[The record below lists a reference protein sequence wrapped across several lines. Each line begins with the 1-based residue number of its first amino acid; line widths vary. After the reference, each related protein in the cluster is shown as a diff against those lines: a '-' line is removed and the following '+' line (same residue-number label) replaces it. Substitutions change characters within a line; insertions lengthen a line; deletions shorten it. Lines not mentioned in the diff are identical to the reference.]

1 MKTGK
6 VGYMRVAATSLMA
19 RSIHKSMKTRGFD
32 GSVSF
37 VRIPRNNYTLVVG
50 GNIYDNER
58 DYDDRTGTFKT
69 IKVEYP
75 SDYYACPRYLTSK
88 DLRAI
93 MAGATEKTYDGF
105 MNEVYREIEI

>member
-1 MKTGK
+1 MI
-6 VGYMRVAATSLMA
+6 VAATSLMA
-19 RSIHKSMKTRGFD
+19 RNIHKSMRSRGFD

-37 VRIPRNNYTLVVG
+37 VRIPLNNYTLVVG

-75 SDYYACPRYLTSK
+75 SDYYACPRYLTTR
-88 DLRAI
+88 DLRII
-93 MAGATEKTYDGF
+93 MTGATEKTYDGF